1 MGGKQKF
8 MVARVKCEH
17 TFLFSSEISPAD
29 FYQIFFFIIQWCMGE
44 NVWAKYKKGCQ
55 YFFFTRKVII
65 DVSNMERIYG
75 IYKIDN
81 K

>member
-1 MGGKQKF
+1 
-8 MVARVKCEH
+8 
-17 TFLFSSEISPAD
+17 
-29 FYQIFFFIIQWCMGE
+29 MGE

-55 YFFFTRKVII
+55 YFFCTRKVII